1 MKHATPAHGT
11 PGRQAQRGIVLV
23 FALITLV
30 ILLIGAVAISRS
42 ISASQFITGNLGF
55 KRDLA
60 HQGERA
66 LQAAMAAV
74 RNGPLAD
81 VAARNDDLKSAN
93 YKATLLPT
101 NAQGIPKALLS
112 DEEFSKVGSA
122 DRDIQIDDM
131 SVKVRYVVDRLA
143 AATGGCGPTHCAM
156 ANETVFG
163 GGSSE
168 WINSQGNSG
177 ATKEPNPGAAPQQP
191 VYRIT
196 VRVSGPRRTLS
207 FFQSTFTTN

>member
-1 MKHATPAHGT
+1 MKHLHAPRRTSRVET
-11 PGRQAQRGIVLV
+11 QRGIVLV

-42 ISASQFITGNLGF
+42 INASQFMTGNLGF
-55 KRDLA
+55 KRDLSN
-60 HQGERA
+60 QGERA
-66 LQAAMAAV
+66 LQEAMEAV

-81 VAARNDDLKSAN
+81 VTVRNDDLKSAN
-93 YKATLLPT
+93 YKATILPT
-101 NAQGIPKALLS
+101 NADGIPTALLS
-112 DEEFSKVGSA
+112 DDEFKSVGSA
-122 DRDIQIDDM
+122 DRDIQIDDL

-143 AATGGCGPTHCAM
+143 AATGNCGPSLCAM
-156 ANETVFG
+156 ANQTTFG

-177 ATKEPNPGAAPQQP
+177 APKDSNPGATPQQP

-196 VRVSGPRRTLS
+196 VRVSGPRKTLS